1 MAKPPVSEEVL
12 KAQFGPTLNYVPA
25 GGWKNESVHPAEKL
39 VKTHC
44 CFCGQQCGIQLKVRE
59 NKIIGFEPWE
69 DFPFNRGMLCPKGV
83 KRYLQSGHPDR
94 LLHPLM
100 RGETGFQ
107 AAAWDTALDFT
118 AQRLRE
124 IQEKYGKDGVA
135 VYGGASL
142 STEKSYL
149 LGKFARVALGTRHID
164 YNGRLCMVSAGT
176 AYKLA
181 FGVDR
186 STIPWSD
193 IPKAE
198 VVFVIGANIGD
209 CAPITT
215 DYIWRA
221 RDNGA
226 RLVVADPR
234 LTPITRNADLYLP
247 LRPGTDLVLLMSLL
261 HVILREELEDKEFI
275 ARYTSGFA
283 EVAESVKPYDPRT
296 AAEQTGVPP
305 EAIEKAARWIGKSR
319 QVVFLHAR
327 GLEHQSKGVE
337 NCLAVINLALATG
350 NLGHEGSGPTM
361 ITGQGNGQGGRE
373 HGQKCDQLPGQRSLT
388 DPAAREHVARVW
400 GISPDELPQPGY
412 TAEEIMESIHR
423 GEIKALLSICFNPL
437 VSLPD
442 ANFTREA
449 LSRLE
454 FFGVIDFFLSE
465 TAHYADVVLAGSL
478 QEEEDGLGCSAEGR
492 VIHWQKSI
500 DPPGDARRDSAIIV
514 DLAHRL
520 GRGQYF
526 PFTTPAEI
534 LTELR
539 EASRGG
545 VADYY
550 GITYE
555 KVDKLKGVF
564 WPCPAPEHP
573 GTPRLFEDMK
583 FHTSD
588 QRAHFEV
595 TKWRPSGDPV
605 DEQYPIYLT
614 TGRVVSQYLSGTQT
628 RRIGALIDQYPGPRV
643 EIHPRLAQ
651 QYEIGDGDWVTVQTR
666 RDRLTLPAMVV
677 KTIRPDTVF
686 IPYHWPGIRSANR
699 LTHRTLDPRS
709 KIPEFKVSACR
720 IMKAAG
726 PDVTSDDR
734 AAEHNVPAPVSNH
747 SSRTAS
753 PQRTQ
758 TTQRND
764 HNRNQSSFAYLRVL
778 SSEKVFEGD

>member
-1 MAKPPVSEEVL
+1 MAKAPVSEELL
-12 KAQFGPTLNYVPA
+12 KEEFGPHLKYVPP
-25 GGWKNESVHPAEKL
+25 GGWKDESVHPAEKL

-69 DFPFNRGMLCPKGV
+69 DFPFNHGMLCPKGV
-83 KRYLQSGHPDR
+83 KRYMQSGHPDR

-100 RGETGFQ
+100 RSESGFRQ
-107 AAAWDTALDFT
+107 STWDEALDFT
-118 AQRLRE
+118 ARRLRE
-124 IQEKYGKDGVA
+124 VQEKYGKDGVA

-149 LGKFARVALGTRHID
+149 MGKFARVALGTRHID

-198 VVFVIGANIGD
+198 VLFVIGANVGD

-215 DYIWRA
+215 DYIWRG

-226 RLVVADPR
+226 RLIVADPR
-234 LTPITRNADLYLP
+234 MTPITRNADLYLP
-247 LRPGTDLVLLMSLL
+247 LRPGTDLVLLMSIL
-261 HVILREELEDKEFI
+261 HVILREGLEDRGFI
-275 ARYTSGFA
+275 ERYTTGFDA
-283 EVAESVKPYDPRT
+283 VAESARTYDPQT

-305 EAIEKAARWIGKSR
+305 ESIEKAARWIGKSR
-319 QVVFLHAR
+319 KVVFLHAR

-337 NCLAVINLALATG
+337 NCLAVINIALATG

-400 GISPDELPQPGY
+400 GIRPEDLPQPGY
-412 TAEEIMESIHR
+412 TAEEIMEAIHR
-423 GEIKALLSICFNPL
+423 GEIKALLSTCFNPL

-442 ANFTREA
+442 SNFTREA

-478 QEEEDGLGCSAEGR
+478 HEEEDGLGCSTEGR
-492 VIHWQKSI
+492 VIHWQKSV
-500 DPPGDARRDSAIIV
+500 DPPGDARCDSAIIV
-514 DLAHRL
+514 DLAKRL
-520 GRGQYF
+520 GKAQFF
-526 PFTTPAEI
+526 PFEKPADI
-534 LTELR
+534 LEELR

-550 GITYE
+550 GITYQKIDE
-555 KVDKLKGVF
+555 MKGVF
-564 WPCPAPEHP
+564 WPCPTLDHP
-573 GTPRLFEDMK
+573 GTPRLFENMK
-583 FHTSD
+583 FYTND
-588 QRAHFEV
+588 QKAHFQI
-595 TKWRPSGDPV
+595 TQWRPSGDPV
-605 DEQYPIYLT
+605 DDQYPIYLT

-628 RRIGALIDQYPGPRV
+628 RRIGALVDQYPEPRV

-651 QYEIGDGDWVTVQTR
+651 QHGIADGDWVTVQSR
-666 RDRLTLPAMVV
+666 RDRVTLQAMVV

-686 IPYHWPGIRSANR
+686 IPYHWPGVRSANR

-709 KIPEFKVSACR
+709 KIPEFKVSACY
-720 IMKAAG
+720 IAKASG
-726 PDVTSDDR
+726 PDMEPDDR
-734 AAEHNVPAPVSNH
+734 AAEH
-747 SSRTAS
+747 SS
-753 PQRTQ
+753 
-758 TTQRND
+758 
-764 HNRNQSSFAYLRVL
+764 SSKGVA
-778 SSEKVFEGD
+778 